1 MTFRRQPVALAVS
14 SLIVALSVS
23 AQAQQAAAPAK
34 PEDKKDPAQTIE
46 ITGIRGS
53 IERSLVTKRAA
64 DTNVD
69 VVSAE
74 DVGKMPDKNI
84 ADALS
89 RLPGVNVQYGGALA
103 MDEAERVAI
112 RGTSPNLNL
121 VTLNGHAL
129 SAGDWHVGDQAGS
142 GRSVGFGLMPSQ
154 LIGQTIVYKSS
165 RADITEGGISG
176 SVDILMRKPLSF
188 RNKLNGEVSIGAAHA
203 TLAGTTDPQVS
214 GLVAWKNADNTL
226 GLLVQAFK
234 EDRHLR
240 RDGQEIFGYNVITAA
255 QATAAGNPDLAGKRI
270 TGSLNSAMFEGVR
283 KRSGGY
289 LGAQFK
295 PNADMEINLSVFRTT
310 LDADNY
316 NSSAYALPFGLVN
329 TAGYLIRDAVITGD
343 VVTSA
348 KIVRPTGSTA
358 NVVGLQFDHFNR
370 QGAQSTSA
378 FWDVDGK
385 FNLSKSLSARVRIGA
400 TEGSGTT
407 ASQPSLV
414 YGLLNPAS
422 VNFSQTP
429 GAPAE
434 YVILDAAG
442 KSIDLTKVGNFSL
455 LTNQGAAVKAKDTES
470 YAHVDLEY
478 RLDNAIIP
486 VIKFGARSSRH
497 NRTYDVINPR
507 WNAQDNAAG
516 PIPTSSPDYP
526 FIPITGGTLIKQ
538 TVVADAAR
546 PAPATLYPSNW
557 FNAASGNFPRDIF
570 RFDMGQMKAFTDK
583 YINWDPVLNKN
594 WSGGFQVKEDN
605 NAGYVMAEFEL
616 DPKITGNV
624 GVRLVETK
632 VASLSYQALTS
643 GTGVGQ
649 CVVLQPCSVPEAIN
663 TSRVATYVPRLVTTT
678 HTDALPSFN
687 IRWDLSKDMIG
698 RAAVS
703 RSLGRPNYN
712 ELAGSVTLNDTLLT
726 GSSGNPN
733 LRPILSDNVDLSLA
747 WYFAPRAYVSAGL
760 FAQSISNYVKTGVSY
775 IDYYNIAQNKIT
787 TYMVT
792 SRKGVSADLKG
803 AEAALEMPLGRG
815 FGFGANA
822 TYVDSKD
829 EDGAPLLGTSTWTYN
844 LRGFYEDDKF
854 SASLAWNYRTDYAI
868 GFVGDGTLKPIV
880 NSAGVITQYNGQH
893 RYAGAGSLSLSL
905 GYRISKDLSVHLD
918 GNNLNDP
925 IRHTYYLNTNAPG
938 YWHQNGRQF
947 FLALRA
953 KI

>member
-1 MTFRRQPVALAVS
+1 MTFRLQPVAAAVS
-14 SLIVALSVS
+14 ALMLGASLPAF
-23 AQAQQAAAPAK
+23 AQTAAPAA
-34 PEDKKDPAQTIE
+34 PAGAAQEVE
-46 ITGIRGS
+46 ITGIRAS
-53 IERSLVTKRAA
+53 ILKSITSKRDAA
-64 DTNVD
+64 TNVE
-69 VVSAE
+69 VITAE

-121 VTLNGHAL
+121 VTINSHAL
-129 SAGDWHVGDQAGS
+129 SSGDWHVGDQAGS

-188 RNKLNGEVSIGAAHA
+188 RNKINGEVSIGAAHA

-214 GLVAWKNADNTL
+214 GLLAWKNADNTL

-255 QATAAGNPDLAGKRI
+255 QATASGNPALAGKRI

-295 PNADMEINLSVFRTT
+295 PNSDVEVNLSVFRTT

-329 TAGYLIRDAVITGD
+329 TAGYLIRDAVISGD

-385 FNLSKSLSARVRIGA
+385 FNLSKSLTARLRFGA
-400 TEGSGTT
+400 TEGTGST

-442 KSIDLTKVGNFSL
+442 KSIDLTKVGNYSL
-455 LTNQGAAVKAKDTES
+455 LTNQGAAVKAMDKET
-470 YAHVDLEY
+470 YAHLDMEY
-478 RLDNAIIP
+478 RLDSAIIP
-486 VIKFGARSSRH
+486 VLKFGARTSRH
-497 NRTYDVINPR
+497 DRTYDVITAR

-526 FIPITGGTLIKQ
+526 FIPVTGGTLIKQ
-538 TVVADAAR
+538 TVVADSAR
-546 PAPATLYPSNW
+546 PVPATLYPSNW

-570 RFDMGQMKAFTDK
+570 RFDMGQMKAFTDQ
-583 YINWDPVLNKN
+583 YINWSPVLNKQ
-594 WSGGFQVKEDN
+594 WSSGFQVKEDN
-605 NAGYVMAEFEL
+605 NAGYLMAEFEL
-616 DPKITGNV
+616 DPKITGNF

-663 TSRVATYVPRLVTTT
+663 TSRVATYVPRLVTTNHVDT
-678 HTDALPSFN
+678 LPSFN
-687 IRWDLSKDMIG
+687 IRWELSKGVIG

-712 ELAGSVTLNDTLLT
+712 ELAGAVTLNDTLLT
-726 GSSGNPN
+726 GSSGNPK

-760 FAQSISNYVKTGVSY
+760 FAQDISNYVKTGVSF
-775 IDYYNIAQNKIT
+775 IDYYNISQNKVS

-792 SRKGVSADLKG
+792 SRKGVSANLKG
-803 AEAALEMPLGRG
+803 AEAAFEMPVGRG

-829 EDGAPLLGTSTWTYN
+829 EDGAPMLGTSTWTYN

-854 SASLAWNYRTDYAI
+854 TASLAWNYRTDYAI

-893 RYAGAGSLSLSL
+893 RYAGAGSVSLSL
-905 GYRISKDLSVHLD
+905 GYRIRKDLSIHLD

-925 IRHTYYLNTNAPG
+925 IRHTYYLSTNAPG

-947 FLALRA
+947 FIAIRA
-953 KI
+953 KM